1 MRRIII
7 SVLVASLAIVPVRGS
22 AQEPV
27 AKSKIVSV
35 GVFKNGLALVQQEIL
50 VPGAGTYR
58 LNAAPNP
65 VHGTFWIK
73 SNCQVESALKLLD
86 FETPRPLGGLQ
97 DELAGKEV
105 VIHLKDKG

>member
-1 MRRIII
+1 MRQTLI
-7 SVLVASLAIVPVRGS
+7 SVLFLAFAIAPNKGS

-27 AKSKIVSV
+27 TKSKIVSV
-35 GVFKNGLALVQQEIL
+35 GVFKNGLALVQQEIQ

-58 LNAAPNP
+58 LDTAPNP

-73 SNCQVESALKLLD
+73 SNGQVESALKLVD

-105 VIHLKDKG
+105 TIHLKA

>member
-1 MRRIII
+1 MRPLLIP
-7 SVLVASLAIVPVRGS
+7 VLVVALGLAPLTGS

-35 GVFKNGLALVQQEIL
+35 GVFKNGLALVQQEIQ

-58 LNAAPNP
+58 LDTAPNP

-73 SNCQVESALKLLD
+73 SNCQVEAPSNCSTSK
-86 FETPRPLGGLQ
+86 RPGRWA
-97 DELAGKEV
+97 DCRTNWPARKWSS
-105 VIHLKDKG
+105 I